1 MCAGSTSDYSS
12 LSPEESHS
20 SREGLLNTS
29 KEDSASSPTTSQSEE
44 EEKEETEVKKE
55 KVKKEEKEEKSVS
68 SRRHSWAGGVT
79 PGNEIFLVTKIFIF
93 KLLLEV

>member
-44 EEKEETEVKKE
+44 EEKEEKEE

-68 SRRHSWAGGVT
+68 SRRHSWAGGIT